1 MKTKK
6 PYKNRNPVINMF
18 IFDIGS
24 RPPALAGAFVASN
37 KKIDFQSEV
46 TSVCE
51 YSDVLIPFL
60 LQF

>member
-6 PYKNRNPVINMF
+6 PYKNRNPVINMY
-18 IFDIGS
+18 IFDIAS
-24 RPPALAGAFVASN
+24 RPLAGAFVASN